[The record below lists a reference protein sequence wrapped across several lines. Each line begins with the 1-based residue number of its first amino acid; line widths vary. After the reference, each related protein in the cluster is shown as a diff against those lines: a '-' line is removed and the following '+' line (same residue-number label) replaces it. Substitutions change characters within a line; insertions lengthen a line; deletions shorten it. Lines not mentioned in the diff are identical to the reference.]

1 MMHPE
6 LLDHS
11 ESVHTTTDRS
21 EPPPYRASPANGVL
35 VVSSMEEDL
44 APEEPPPAYPLSSPR
59 ESNVPAT
66 IFTTTYPRSV
76 GNPRVRTVNPNSQ
89 IPATYPGFA
98 FCKFT
103 PGRIETV
110 IRFTV
115 VVSNCLSIPEK

>member
-1 MMHPE
+1 MMYPE
-6 LLDHS
+6 LDHS
-11 ESVHTTTDRS
+11 VTTTARP
-21 EPPPYRASPANGVL
+21 EPPPYKASPVNGIL
-35 VVSSMEEDL
+35 AVSSMEDD
-44 APEEPPPAYPLSSPR
+44 PEPEGPPPAYPVSNLPSPR

-76 GNPRVRTVNPNSQ
+76 GNRMVRTVNPNSQ

-115 VVSNCLSIPEK
+115 VVRNYKSLPEK